1 MTEPTGSAAG
11 LPHLVR
17 RTRERLVTLL
27 VEADPD
33 AAAWVEAVRT
43 ARPGVPTVVVV
54 GETKR
59 GKSSLVNAL
68 LAAPELSPVDADAAT
83 AGYLVLRHGPE
94 WTASAHYPDGASLL
108 GDPAALGPWLLAG
121 RAPPDGRPPDRA
133 PPRWVEVTAPIPL
146 LERLTLVDTPGV
158 GGFDA
163 AHGELALEA
172 AAAATALLFVADASA
187 PLTRGEL
194 EFLARLGERVETVLF
209 ALTKTDAYRGWREIL
224 HADRDLL
231 ARHAPRF
238 ADAEFHPVSARLF
251 AAAATA
257 PTPEVATMLRER
269 SGVAE
274 LQTALQ
280 RQVAGRA
287 VMLGE
292 ANSLRALGTALDV
305 LAARLEAGIRA
316 LRAAEGTGAA
326 LRARRA
332 ELIRQRRSSSRGWQL
347 RLRGAVQRVKV
358 ESSHDVAAQIR
369 AAHAQL
375 RAQIDAADRAGLA
388 RLPYQVDAALQLLG
402 AQVAAG
408 LTRRVAATADAALA
422 ELFDPGELAALRAQL
437 ARGGPHSTDAV
448 LTEPGSVV
456 LRPPERRPAA
466 PEDKL
471 LVAMGVSAGLGIG
484 KVAVLPLAGLGA
496 AAGAVVLPVSV
507 VLGLGAGWWL
517 TRARRHAAD
526 KQQLKQWLSDVL
538 AEARAACE
546 AAVSEQLID
555 AEQQLALALDEALAR
570 RVAAIEDELR
580 EVDRAL
586 RMDTTE
592 RSRELTVTQSRLQE
606 VRAGREQVT
615 GLLRRIRELRDR

>member
-1 MTEPTGSAAG
+1 MSELTGAAAG

-17 RTRERLVTLL
+17 RTRERLVALL
-27 VEADPD
+27 AEADPD
-33 AAAWVEAVRT
+33 AAVWVEAVRT
-43 ARPGVPTVVVV
+43 ARPGTPAVVVV

-83 AGYLVLRHGPE
+83 AGYLVLRHGPK
-94 WTASAHYPDGASLL
+94 WTASVHYPDGGRLPV
-108 GDPAALGPWLLAG
+108 DPAALAPWLLAG
-121 RAPPDGRPPDRA
+121 HQPPDRA
-133 PPRWVEVTAPIPL
+133 PPRSVEVTAPIPL
-146 LERLTLVDTPGV
+146 LERLTLIDTPGV

-172 AAAATALLFVADASA
+172 AVAATALLFVADASA
-187 PLTRGEL
+187 PLTRPEL

-209 ALTKTDAYRGWREIL
+209 ALTKTDAHRGWREIL

-257 PTPEVATMLRER
+257 PTPEIATMLRES

-292 ANSLRALGTALDV
+292 ANSLRALGTALDALDV
-305 LAARLEAGIRA
+305 RLEAGIRA
-316 LRAAEGTGAA
+316 LRAAEGTGAV
-326 LRARRA
+326 LRARRD
-332 ELIRQRRSSSRGWQL
+332 ELIGQRRSSSRGWQL

-358 ESSHDVAAQIR
+358 ESSHDVAARIR

-375 RAQIDAADRAGLA
+375 RGQIDAADRARLA
-388 RLPYQVDAALQLLG
+388 RLPYQVDAALQLVG

-408 LTRRVAATADAALA
+408 LARRVAAAADATLA

-437 ARGGPHSTDAV
+437 ARSGAV

-456 LRPPERRPAA
+456 LRPPERRPGA

-496 AAGAVVLPVSV
+496 AASAVVLPVSV

-517 TRARRHAAD
+517 TRARQHAAD

-538 AEARAACE
+538 AEARATCE

-555 AEQQLALALDEALAR
+555 AEQQLALALDDALAR
-570 RVAAIEDELR
+570 RLAAIEDELR

-586 RMDTTE
+586 RMDTAE
-592 RSRELTVTQSRLQE
+592 RSRELAATRTRLQD